1 MKNTLLTTQATILH
15 PAYYRIAGLWC
26 RIDLPE
32 NAQASKL
39 LSSSEA
45 FRQSNPGNEKIAC
58 RIDVA
63 DDNFEDCTQ
72 SFILLSEVKGIL
84 GECLRLYENAFS
96 YLTVVSFNS
105 EQYKSA
111 MVSNKDFS
119 QSTVYLKLKDDL
131 AGNALNSCF
140 MVAFSQAAVLHKTVL
155 IHASVVEK
163 ENLGF
168 AFLGKSGTGKS
179 THSSLWLR
187 HIPGTKLLN
196 DDNPAVQVDA
206 DGSIFIH
213 GTPWS
218 GKTPCYIDKK
228 VKLGA
233 LVRLQQA
240 SENRFGEAQGLQAMV
255 ALLPSCSS
263 LRWNDYLYSSLC
275 NILEKIIRK
284 TPVCILECLPN
295 QEASELCY
303 KEIQKLRQEQTFI
316 K

>member
-1 MKNTLLTTQATILH
+1 MKNALLATQTSTTTS
-15 PAYYRIAGLWC
+15 YYRIAGLWC

-32 NAQASKL
+32 NASASKL
-39 LSSSEA
+39 LSSSEG
-45 FRQSNPGNEKIAC
+45 FRHSNPGNEKLAC
-58 RIDVA
+58 RIEVEDT
-63 DDNFEDCTQ
+63 NFGDCT
-72 SFILLSEVKGIL
+72 SSYMLLSEVKGVM
-84 GECLRLYENAFS
+84 GECLRLYEDELS
-96 YLTVVSFNS
+96 YLTVVSFNN
-105 EQYKSA
+105 ENYKST
-111 MVSNKDFS
+111 MVSSKDFS
-119 QSTVYLKLKDDL
+119 QSAVYLKLNDNV

-140 MVAFSQAAVLHKTVL
+140 MVAFSQTAVLHKTIL
-155 IHASVVEK
+155 IHASAVEK

-179 THSSLWLR
+179 THSSLWLS

-196 DDNPAVQVDA
+196 DDNPAVQVDS
-206 DGSIFIH
+206 DGSILIH

-218 GKTPCYIDKK
+218 GKTPCYIDKG

-240 SENRFGEAQGLQAMV
+240 SENRFEAALGLQAMV

-263 LRWNDYLYSSLC
+263 LRWNDHLYSSLC

-284 TPVCILECLPN
+284 TPVCFLECLPN
-295 QEASELCY
+295 EEAAEMCHN
-303 KEIQKLRQEQTFI
+303 EIQRLRQKQTFI